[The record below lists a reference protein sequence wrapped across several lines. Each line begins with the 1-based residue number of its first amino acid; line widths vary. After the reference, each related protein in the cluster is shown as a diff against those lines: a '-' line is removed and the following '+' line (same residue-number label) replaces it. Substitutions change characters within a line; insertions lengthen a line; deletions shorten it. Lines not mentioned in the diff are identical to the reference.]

1 MIIWKEGRMRIGIKN
16 PQEIKLMRESGRI
29 LGIILAEL
37 EKMIAPGITGID
49 LDLKAAAMMKEFGVN
64 SSFKGYHGYP
74 AVTCVNINEQVV
86 HCIPTATPLKSGD
99 IITVDCGVIYEGF
112 HSDSAIQKGVGEIK
126 PEVKKFLETAEK
138 ALNKGIQTARPGI
151 RIQVVSAAIEDVLKK
166 NGYGIVRELIGHGIG
181 TKMHEDP
188 PVPNYRDTDPGPILQ
203 EGMTI
208 AIEPIVT
215 MGSNKIKT
223 LKDGWTVVTLDNSLA
238 TQVEHTI
245 AITKNG
251 SEILTKRPALKI

>member
-1 MIIWKEGRMRIGIKN
+1 M
-16 PQEIKLMRESGRI
+16 
-29 LGIILAEL
+29 
-37 EKMIAPGITGID
+37 
-49 LDLKAAAMMKEFGVN
+49 
-64 SSFKGYHGYP
+64 
-74 AVTCVNINEQVV
+74 
-86 HCIPTATPLKSGD
+86 
-99 IITVDCGVIYEGF
+99 
-112 HSDSAIQKGVGEIK
+112 
-126 PEVKKFLETAEK
+126 
-138 ALNKGIQTARPGI
+138 
-151 RIQVVSAAIEDVLKK
+151 
-166 NGYGIVRELIGHGIG
+166 RELIGHGIG